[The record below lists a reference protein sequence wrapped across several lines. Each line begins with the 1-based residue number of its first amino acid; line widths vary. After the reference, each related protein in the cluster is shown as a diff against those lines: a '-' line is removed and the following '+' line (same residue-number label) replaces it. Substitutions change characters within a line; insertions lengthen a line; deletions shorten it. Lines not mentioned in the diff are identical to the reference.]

1 MKQASLS
8 SISSQQAQLSGRLD
22 RLVGKELT
30 EQGRKLIAISNQ
42 QWQVDLA
49 NVTHSSSVGIAILLD
64 WIRYAKRKNIE
75 IEFINIPL
83 KMKQVI
89 EFSGLNDVF
98 SPK

>member
-22 RLVGKELT
+22 RLVGKELV

>member
-22 RLVGKELT
+22 RLVGKDLI
-30 EQGRKLIAISNQ
+30 EQGRKLIVVSNK
-42 QWQVDLA
+42 QWQVDLSGI
-49 NVTHSSSVGIAILLD
+49 THSSSVGIAILLD
-64 WIRYAKRKNIE
+64 WIRYGKRKNIQ

-98 SPK
+98 GLK

>member
-22 RLVGKELT
+22 RLVGKELI
-30 EQGRKLIAISNQ
+30 EQGRKLIAVSNK
-42 QWQVDLA
+42 QWHVDLSG
-49 NVTHSSSVGIAILLD
+49 VTHSSSVGVAILLD
-64 WIRYAKRKNIE
+64 WVRYGKRKNIQ

-98 SPK
+98 GLN